1 MKGEKMDKI
10 VNNEIVEIITNN
22 IPIKKIFRFMNYW
35 FIFVFSTAKNIN
47 FYQLNHQDYEICRIT
62 SSFMFRGRG
71 IDERHAG
78 E

>member
-1 MKGEKMDKI
+1 MKRRVPDGRCNYCKMLI
-10 VNNEIVEIITNN
+10 MML
-22 IPIKKIFRFMNYW
+22 FMNYG